1 MAGFLEGII
10 PPIVTPFEADGRLD
24 LAGYEANVESY
35 AACDFS
41 GLLVLGS
48 NGEAA
53 CLSEDEKVAIIRAAV
68 ARSNGRPIYAGT
80 GTDSTRTTVELTKK
94 AADAGASAAL
104 VLNPFFFKSQLNAEA
119 LRRHYE
125 AVADLS
131 RIPVLIY
138 SMPGATGLPVPPSV
152 VHQLAKHPNIR
163 GMKDSSGDIA
173 NLQRILAGVPKE
185 FPLAAGSAPILYSAL
200 SLGASGGVLAVAGC
214 SPEATVAVYR
224 AFKAGDHEKARRLQ
238 LALTPLAIAVTG
250 TYGVAGLKAAV
261 TLSGRHGGV
270 PRPPLA
276 TATESEVAEIK
287 RLMDAT
293 RAALPYPVS

>member
-68 ARSNGRPIYAGT
+68 ARANGRPIYAGT
-80 GTDSTRTTVELTKK
+80 GMESTRTTVELTRK

-104 VLNPFFFKSQLNAEA
+104 VLNPFFFKNHLNADA

-125 AVADLS
+125 AVADVS
-131 RIPVLIY
+131 RIPVLLY
-138 SMPGATGLPVPPSV
+138 SMPGATGLAIPPHV

-173 NLQRILAGVPKE
+173 NLQKILVGVPRD
-185 FPLAAGSAPILYSAL
+185 FPLAAGSAPVLYPAL
-200 SLGASGGVLAVAGC
+200 SLGAAGGVVAVAGC
-214 SPEATVAVYR
+214 APEATVAVYR
-224 AFKAGDHEKARRLQ
+224 AFKANDHERARKLQ
-238 LALTPLAIAVTG
+238 LSLTPLAIAVTA

-261 TLSGRHGGV
+261 TLSGRQGGV

-276 TATESEVAEIK
+276 TATEAEVSEIK
-287 RLMDAT
+287 RLMDAA
-293 RAALPYPVS
+293 RAAL

>member
-1 MAGFLEGII
+1 MQSFLEGII

-24 LAGYEANVESY
+24 LAGYESNVESY

-53 CLSEDEKVAIIRAAV
+53 CLTEDEKVAVIEAAV
-68 ARSNGRPIYAGT
+68 AKSSGRPILAGT

-94 AADAGASAAL
+94 AADAGATAAL
-104 VLNPFFFKSQLNAEA
+104 VLNPFFFKSHLNGEA

-125 AVADLS
+125 AVADVS
-131 RIPVLIY
+131 RIPVLLY
-138 SMPGATGLPVPPSV
+138 SMPGATGLALPPNV

-173 NLQRILAGVPKE
+173 NLQRILAGVPKG
-185 FPLAAGSAPILYSAL
+185 FPLVAGSAPVLYSAL
-200 SLGASGGVLAVAGC
+200 CLGASGGVVAVAGC
-214 SPEATVAVYR
+214 APEATTALYR
-224 AFKAGDHEKARRLQ
+224 AFKTGDHVRAQRLQ
-238 LALTPLAIAVTG
+238 LALTPLAIAVTA

-261 TLSGRHGGV
+261 TLSGRRGGI
-270 PRPPLA
+270 PRAPLA
-276 TATESEVAEIK
+276 TATEAEVTEIK

-293 RAALPYPVS
+293 RAAL

>member
-1 MAGFLEGII
+1 M
-10 PPIVTPFEADGRLD
+10 VTPFEADGRLD
-24 LAGYEANVESY
+24 LAGYESNVESY

-53 CLSEDEKVAIIRAAV
+53 CLSEDEKVAIIKAAV
-68 ARSNGRPIYAGT
+68 AKSNGRPILAGT
-80 GTDSTRTTVELTKK
+80 GTDSTRTTVELTRK
-94 AADAGASAAL
+94 AADAGATAAL
-104 VLNPFFFKSQLNAEA
+104 VLNPFFFKSHLNAEA

-125 AVADLS
+125 AVADVS
-131 RIPVLIY
+131 RIPVLLY
-138 SMPGATGLPVPPSV
+138 SMPGATGLAIPPNV

-173 NLQRILAGVPKE
+173 NLQKILAGVPKE
-185 FPLAAGSAPILYSAL
+185 FPLVAGSAPVLYSAL

-214 SPEATVAVYR
+214 APEATVAIYR
-224 AFKAGDHEKARRLQ
+224 AFKAGDHDRARRLQ
-238 LALTPLAIAVTG
+238 LALTPLAIAVTA

-261 TLSGRHGGV
+261 TLSGRRGGI

-276 TATESEVAEIK
+276 TATEAEVTEIK
-287 RLMDAT
+287 RLLDAT
-293 RAALPYPVS
+293 RAAR

>member
-1 MAGFLEGII
+1 MATFLEGII

-24 LAGYEANVESY
+24 LAGYEANIESY

-41 GLLVLGS
+41 GILVLGS

-68 ARSNGRPIYAGT
+68 AKAKGRPIYAGT
-80 GTDSTRTTVELTKK
+80 GTDSTRTTIELTKK

-104 VLNPFFFKSQLNAEA
+104 VLNPFFFKGHLNGEA

-125 AVADLS
+125 AVADVS

-138 SMPGATGLPVPPSV
+138 SMPGATGLPIPPSV
-152 VHQLAKHPNIR
+152 VHQLAKHPNIL

-173 NLQRILAGVPKE
+173 NLQRILAGVTSE

-200 SLGASGGVLAVAGC
+200 SLGAKGGVLAVAGC
-214 SPEATVAVYR
+214 APEATVAVYK
-224 AFKAGDHEKARRLQ
+224 AFKSGDHERASRLQ
-238 LALTPLAIAVTG
+238 RALTPLAIAVTA

-261 TLSGRHGGV
+261 TLSGRQGGV

-276 TATESEVAEIK
+276 AASETEVAEIK

-293 RAALPYPVS
+293 RAAV

>member
-35 AACDFS
+35 AACEFS

-53 CLSEDEKVAIIRAAV
+53 CLSEDEKVAIIKTSV
-68 ARSNGRPIYAGT
+68 AKSNGRPIYAGT
-80 GTDSTRTTVELTKK
+80 GAESTRTTIELTRK
-94 AADAGASAAL
+94 AADAGAAAAL
-104 VLNPFFFKSQLNAEA
+104 VLNPFFFKGHLNAEA

-125 AVADLS
+125 AVADVS

-138 SMPGATGLPVPPSV
+138 SMPGATGLPIPPSV

-173 NLQRILAGVPKE
+173 NLQRILAGVPAG
-185 FPLAAGSAPILYSAL
+185 FPLAAGSAPVLYSAL
-200 SLGASGGVLAVAGC
+200 CLGATGGVLAVAGC
-214 SPEATVAVYR
+214 APEATVAVYR
-224 AFKAGDHEKARRLQ
+224 AFKSGDHERASRLQ
-238 LALTPLAIAVTG
+238 RALTPLAIAVTA

-261 TLSGRHGGV
+261 TLSGRRGGV

-276 TATESEVAEIK
+276 AATEAEVAEIK

-293 RAALPYPVS
+293 RAAL

>member
-1 MAGFLEGII
+1 MAAFLEGII

-24 LAGYEANVESY
+24 LAGYESNVESY

-53 CLSEDEKVAIIRAAV
+53 CLSEEEKVAIIRASV

-94 AADAGASAAL
+94 AADAGAAAAL
-104 VLNPFFFKSQLNAEA
+104 VLNPFFFKSHLNAEA

-125 AVADLS
+125 AVADVS

-138 SMPGATGLPVPPSV
+138 SMPGATGLPIPPAV

-173 NLQRILAGVPKE
+173 NLQRILSGVPKE

-200 SLGASGGVLAVAGC
+200 SLGAVGGVLAVAGC
-214 SPEATVAVYR
+214 APEATVAVYR
-224 AFKAGDHEKARRLQ
+224 AFKSGDHERASRLQ
-238 LALTPLAIAVTG
+238 KALTPLAIAVTA

-261 TLSGRHGGV
+261 TMSGRRGGV
-270 PRPPLA
+270 PRPPLP

-287 RLMDAT
+287 RLMDAA
-293 RAALPYPVS
+293 RAAI

>member
-1 MAGFLEGII
+1 MASFLEGII

-35 AACDFS
+35 SACDFS
-41 GLLVLGS
+41 GILVLGS

-68 ARSNGRPIYAGT
+68 AKSNGLPILAGT
-80 GTDSTRTTVELTKK
+80 GTDSTRTTVELTRK

-104 VLNPFFFKSQLNAEA
+104 VLNPFFFKNHLNGEA

-125 AVADLS
+125 AVADVS
-131 RIPVLIY
+131 RIPVLLY
-138 SMPGATGLPVPPSV
+138 SMPGATGLALPPNV

-173 NLQRILAGVPKE
+173 NLQKILSGVPRE
-185 FPLAAGSAPILYSAL
+185 FPLVAGSAPVLYSAL
-200 SLGASGGVLAVAGC
+200 SLGASGGVVAVAGC
-214 SPEATVAVYR
+214 APEATVAIYR
-224 AFKAGDHEKARRLQ
+224 AFKAGDHDRARRLQ
-238 LALTPLAIAVTG
+238 LALTPLALAVTS

-261 TLSGRHGGV
+261 TLSGRRGGV

-276 TATESEVAEIK
+276 PASEAEVGEIK
-287 RLMDAT
+287 RLMDAA
-293 RAALPYPVS
+293 RAAL

>member
-1 MAGFLEGII
+1 MQNFLEGII
-10 PPIVTPFEADGRLD
+10 PPMVTPFEADGRLD
-24 LAGYEANVESY
+24 LAGYESNVESY

-68 ARSNGRPIYAGT
+68 AKSNGRPILAGT
-80 GTDSTRTTVELTKK
+80 GTDSTRTTVELTRK
-94 AADAGASAAL
+94 AADAGAAAAL
-104 VLNPFFFKSQLNAEA
+104 VLNPFFFKSHLNGEA

-125 AVADLS
+125 AVADVS
-131 RIPVLIY
+131 RIPVLLY
-138 SMPGATGLPVPPSV
+138 SMPGATGLAIPPNV
-152 VHQLAKHPNIR
+152 VHQLARHPNIR

-185 FPLAAGSAPILYSAL
+185 FPLVAGSAPILYSAL

-214 SPEATVAVYR
+214 APEATVAIYR
-224 AFKAGDHEKARRLQ
+224 AFKAGDHERARRLQ
-238 LALTPLAIAVTG
+238 LALTPLAIAVTA

-261 TLSGRHGGV
+261 TLSGRRGGI

-276 TATESEVAEIK
+276 TATEAEVTEIK
-287 RLMDAT
+287 RLLNAA
-293 RAALPYPVS
+293 RAAR

>member
-24 LAGYEANVESY
+24 LAGYESNIESY

-41 GLLVLGS
+41 GILVLGS

-53 CLSEDEKVAIIRAAV
+53 CLSEDEKVAIIKAAV
-68 ARSNGRPIYAGT
+68 AKSNGRPIYAGT
-80 GTDSTRTTVELTKK
+80 GTDSTRTTVELTRK

-104 VLNPFFFKSQLNAEA
+104 VLNPFFFKSQLNPEA

-125 AVADLS
+125 AVADVS

-152 VHQLAKHPNIR
+152 VHQLAKHPNVR

-173 NLQRILAGVPKE
+173 NLQRILAGVPRD

-238 LALTPLAIAVTG
+238 LALTPLAIAVTA

-261 TLSGRHGGV
+261 TLSGRRGGV

-276 TATESEVAEIK
+276 TATESEVTEIK

-293 RAALPYPVS
+293 RAAL

>member
-10 PPIVTPFEADGRLD
+10 PPVVTPFEADGRLD
-24 LAGYEANVESY
+24 LAGFEANIESY

-41 GLLVLGS
+41 GILVLGS

-53 CLSEDEKVAIIRAAV
+53 CLAEDEKVAIIRAAV
-68 ARSNGRPIYAGT
+68 AKAAGRPIYAGT

-104 VLNPFFFKSQLNAEA
+104 VLNPFFFKSHLNGEA

-125 AVADLS
+125 AVADVS

-138 SMPGATGLPVPPSV
+138 SMPGATGLPIPPSV

-173 NLQRILAGVPKE
+173 NLQRILAGLPQG
-185 FPLAAGSAPILYSAL
+185 FPLAAGSAPVLYSAL
-200 SLGASGGVLAVAGC
+200 GLGASGGVLAVAGC
-214 SPEATVAVYR
+214 APEATVAVYR
-224 AFKAGDHEKARRLQ
+224 AFKSGDHDRARRLQ
-238 LALTPLAIAVTG
+238 MALTPLALAVTA

-261 TLSGRHGGV
+261 TLSGRRGGV

-276 TATESEVAEIK
+276 PVSEAEVTEIK
-287 RLMDAT
+287 RLMDMA
-293 RAALPYPVS
+293 RAAL

>member
-1 MAGFLEGII
+1 MATFLEGII

-24 LAGYEANVESY
+24 LAGYESNVESY

-53 CLSEDEKVAIIRAAV
+53 CLSEDEKVAIIRASV
-68 ARSNGRPIYAGT
+68 AKSNGRPIYAGT

-94 AADAGASAAL
+94 AADAGAAAAL
-104 VLNPFFFKSQLNAEA
+104 VLNPFFFKSHLNAEA

-125 AVADLS
+125 AVADVS

-138 SMPGATGLPVPPSV
+138 SMPGATGLAIPPAV

-200 SLGASGGVLAVAGC
+200 GLGATGGVLAVAGC
-214 SPEATVAVYR
+214 APEATVAVYR
-224 AFKAGDHEKARRLQ
+224 AFKAGDHERASRLQ
-238 LALTPLAIAVTG
+238 RALTPLAVAVTV

-261 TLSGRHGGV
+261 TLSGRRGGV
-270 PRPPLA
+270 PRPPLP
-276 TATESEVAEIK
+276 TATEGEVTEIK

-293 RAALPYPVS
+293 RAAV